1 MNNHRKSLTFLILGV
16 FITIFSF
23 TFLTKNFATH
33 EHPVQAATLD
43 NFRPGNIISDY
54 VMSNYNSMSEAEIQ
68 SFLKSKNHC
77 NDTNISKATKYPNLH
92 YHIKDGHFVCL
103 ADELFGNGTNYGGT
117 TGETAAHIIWQA
129 AQDYHINPQ
138 ALLVLLQKEQGLITD
153 TWPNHIQ
160 YRSATG
166 YGCPDTAAC
175 NSEYYGFKN
184 QISKAAQLFR
194 TVLNGGWT
202 NYPLGNNFIQYNPN
216 KACGGSI
223 VNIENLATSS
233 LYRYTPY
240 QPNAGALAA
249 GTGTAYCG
257 AYGNRNF
264 YLYFSNW
271 FGDPTFIHPPKT
283 PSDILEGDYFI
294 IPASHKQSIISLS
307 ENSHQNFIKYNLKPR
322 NDNEYEYNIFSIK
335 KTDTQIY
342 QIINKTTNKVI
353 DIPKA
358 EIFSGAVLNQY
369 HINNTNAQK
378 WSFAKNSDGT
388 VSIIPSQN
396 HKLVLD
402 VSGDY
407 LSLAHNYNSIDQ
419 KFYLVNVASAKIPPD
434 VYFLSTKKD
443 FHLDIFGGAENA
455 INHHTNI
462 HLWSYNNTNAQ
473 KFKLNYDAETG
484 YYEFINPYTT
494 KAIDVE
500 NASTIDGSNVNLYKS
515 NHTCAQKWT
524 AMKVNEGYLF
534 YSACSDKFLTYD
546 EDKKRANIF
555 IHQANTG
562 YTNQVWILTQTNTRP
577 LVDGVYNIHSAIDTN
592 LVMDIKGGA
601 EDAQYGTNIHIW
613 QQNYTKA
620 QDFRLTY
627 NPETTAYTIFND
639 TSKLFTL
646 VDNNGDQDGDN
657 ITIGLNHK
665 DCTQQWKIYQ
675 IDNKYHELMSLCS
688 RLVLDLSGG
697 QPIKGANI
705 NLYHQNGTLA
715 QRWRFVKK

>member
-1 MNNHRKSLTFLILGV
+1 MNNHRKSFTFLILGV

-33 EHPVQAATLD
+33 EHPVQATTLD

-138 ALLVLLQKEQGLITD
+138 VLLVLLQKEQGLITD

-240 QPNAGALAA
+240 QPNAGTLAA

-271 FGDPTFIHPPKT
+271 FGDPTKLGWV
-283 PSDILEGDYFI
+283 DLENPRHLITINQANI
-294 IPASHKQSIISLS
+294 INGISGKIISTTTAGINDFYTSKIIGPDGNWCLRS
-307 ENSHQNFIKYNLKPR
+307 EINEKNNSNFCISFSDLKDTEWHWQDMETPRYLTSKSQTLINPGTKKIYSKIIVPKVSYYN
-322 NDNEYEYNIFSIK
+322 K
-335 KTDTQIY
+335 KTILADGRLCLKSLDKNLEQGCVLFEDTEKVNWKVLTMQYPRILAS
-342 QIINKTTNKVI
+342 KTDN
-353 DIPKA
+353 
-358 EIFSGAVLNQY
+358 F
-369 HINNTNAQK
+369 
-378 WSFAKNSDGT
+378 
-388 VSIIPSQN
+388 
-396 HKLVLD
+396 
-402 VSGDY
+402 
-407 LSLAHNYNSIDQ
+407 
-419 KFYLVNVASAKIPPD
+419 
-434 VYFLSTKKD
+434 
-443 FHLDIFGGAENA
+443 
-455 INHHTNI
+455 
-462 HLWSYNNTNAQ
+462 
-473 KFKLNYDAETG
+473 
-484 YYEFINPYTT
+484 EFINPTT
-494 KAIDVE
+494 RTIIDNTEALNPHSV
-500 NASTIDGSNVNLYKS
+500 ARLYFSKKIILPDGKQCLGDINV
-515 NHTCAQKWT
+515 AQKCSLFDGLKESWMDMEFIRDLT
-524 AMKVNEGYLF
+524 TNKDVNKVNAFSNTNEDNFLVKKGTTRTFVSKILTINNRWCLQTEYDKSLSTDNCIHDYDLDEAWNIIKPTDFTIKEEGYKIDAKTLKP
-534 YSACSDKFLTYD
+534 SYD
-546 EDKKRANIF
+546 ILLSNGMVRKYLSKILLPNNIWCLRTEYD
-555 IHQANTG
+555 HNLR
-562 YTNQVWILTQTNTRP
+562 TNNCVEEL
-577 LVDGVYNIHSAIDTN
+577 
-592 LVMDIKGGA
+592 
-601 EDAQYGTNIHIW
+601 
-613 QQNYTKA
+613 
-620 QDFRLTY
+620 
-627 NPETTAYTIFND
+627 
-639 TSKLFTL
+639 KL
-646 VDNNGDQDGDN
+646 
-657 ITIGLNHK
+657 
-665 DCTQQWKIYQ
+665 
-675 IDNKYHELMSLCS
+675 E
-688 RLVLDLSGG
+688 
-697 QPIKGANI
+697 I
-705 NLYHQNGTLA
+705 N
-715 QRWRFVKK
+715 R